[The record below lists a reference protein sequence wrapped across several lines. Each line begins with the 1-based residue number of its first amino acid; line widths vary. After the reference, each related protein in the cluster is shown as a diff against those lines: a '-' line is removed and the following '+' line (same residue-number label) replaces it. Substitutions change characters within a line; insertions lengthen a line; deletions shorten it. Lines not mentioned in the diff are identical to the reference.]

1 MPPPLVPPLVPHRYY
16 HYFLRIAISLVAFV
30 ISTMRFHRNKIP
42 MGEFL
47 LYGPMLFATCLSVGL
62 RKSKPKGEWN
72 SMATA
77 GNARFLEI
85 ERIRQVAII
94 LSHVGFNARSFVVA
108 IRFAHHHTGYAA
120 AQQGFA
126 AAQQGFAI
134 CILGFG
140 IQNAIL
146 MAISEPA
153 VVFD

>member
-1 MPPPLVPPLVPHRYY
+1 MPPPLVPHLV
-16 HYFLRIAISLVAFV
+16 RIAISLVAFV

-108 IRFAHHHTGYAA
+108 IRFAHHHTGHAA
-120 AQQGFA
+120 AQQGFPA